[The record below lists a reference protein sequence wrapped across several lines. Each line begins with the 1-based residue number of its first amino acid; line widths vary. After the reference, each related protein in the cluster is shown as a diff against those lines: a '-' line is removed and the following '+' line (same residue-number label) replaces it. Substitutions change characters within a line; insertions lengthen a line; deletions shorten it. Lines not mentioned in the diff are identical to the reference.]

1 MYTRVWDNTAP
12 NGAVVDAADID
23 RIFQELR
30 VDIAERMATVLGNN
44 TFVTTDPVH
53 FSQVQFGVTS
63 AKIIS
68 GGTAV
73 IFRDSTDVNTN
84 LTVNDDG
91 TIVVRAG
98 ITVTAGGLTVTA
110 GGATITAGN
119 VVITAGTFT
128 VTTGLSTVKDI
139 ASNGQTT
146 NTPVELGNVSAN
158 ITLDFNS
165 GNYQRMVLTGTGFT
179 ITLSNPKAGS
189 IYVVE
194 IKQDGTGSR
203 TFSWGGSIL
212 WVNGTTPTPTS
223 TANKTDTYTFLY
235 NGTNYLGQ
243 RSGNNF

>member
-44 TFVTTDPVH
+44 TFVTTDPVY
-53 FSQVQFGVTS
+53 FSQVQFGVAS

-68 GGTAV
+68 GGTAIV
-73 IFRDSTDVNTN
+73 FRDSNDVNTN

-98 ITVTAGGLTVTA
+98 ITVTAGGLTITA
-110 GGATITAGN
+110 GGATVTAGN
-119 VVITAGTFT
+119 VTITAGTFT
-128 VTTGLSTVKDI
+128 VSAGLSTVKDI
-139 ASNGQTT
+139 ASNGQST
-146 NTPVELGNVSAN
+146 NTPVNRGDISAN
-158 ITLDFNS
+158 ITLDLNS
-165 GNYQRMVLTGTGFT
+165 GNYQRMRFTGTPLT

-194 IKQDGTGSR
+194 IIQDGTGNRSY
-203 TFSWGGSIL
+203 TWATTIKWL
-212 WVNGTTPTPTS
+212 NGATPSPTLTPD
-223 TANKTDTYTFLY
+223 KTDVYSFLY
-235 NGTNYLGQ
+235 NGTDYLGQ